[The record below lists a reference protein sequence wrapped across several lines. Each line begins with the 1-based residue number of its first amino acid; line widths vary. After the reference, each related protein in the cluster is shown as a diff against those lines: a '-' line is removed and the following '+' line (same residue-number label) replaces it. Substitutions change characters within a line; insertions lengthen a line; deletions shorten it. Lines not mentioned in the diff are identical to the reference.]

1 MTASTSKV
9 RDHVT
14 SLRKNNPDEVEV
26 IENGGLSPQ
35 LSVKTDADADD
46 DTCSEIIRIEQEVKD
61 DEGTAVGRIVR
72 TIQVIKAWASGRLRG
87 TRPLPQRP
95 DSFLERV
102 AMGGANESRSHT
114 PERRT
119 RKISDIK

>member
-1 MTASTSKV
+1 MLLPLGKYRTL
-9 RDHVT
+9 D
-14 SLRKNNPDEVEV
+14 
-26 IENGGLSPQ
+26 LSI
-35 LSVKTDADADD
+35 SV
-46 DTCSEIIRIEQEVKD
+46 SISNFHF
-61 DEGTAVGRIVR
+61 
-72 TIQVIKAWASGRLRG
+72 QVIKAWASGRLRG

>member
-1 MTASTSKV
+1 VFSGFRS
-9 RDHVT
+9 
-14 SLRKNNPDEVEV
+14 SLF
-26 IENGGLSPQ
+26 IYF
-35 LSVKTDADADD
+35 KTDLLF
-46 DTCSEIIRIEQEVKD
+46 
-61 DEGTAVGRIVR
+61 
-72 TIQVIKAWASGRLRG
+72 QVLKAWASGRLRG

-119 RKISDIK
+119 RKISDIKYVALNIKKQQENNISPFLKYQTQMTY

>member
-1 MTASTSKV
+1 MTIKLNKK
-9 RDHVT
+9 D
-14 SLRKNNPDEVEV
+14 KNNTPFM
-26 IENGGLSPQ
+26 IFL
-35 LSVKTDADADD
+35 L
-46 DTCSEIIRIEQEVKD
+46 
-61 DEGTAVGRIVR
+61 
-72 TIQVIKAWASGRLRG
+72 QVIKAWASGRLRG